1 MAGSDMTGGGE
12 QAAISVRV
20 PPTLIRAVADAILVQ
35 LETRGVIAR
44 QSPDRWMTTRE
55 AASYVGRSVDAIHKL
70 TAARKVPFSQDG
82 PGGKCWFRKSD
93 LDAWMQT

>member
-1 MAGSDMTGGGE
+1 MAGSETTGSE
-12 QAAISVRV
+12 ELAAISVRV
-20 PPTLIRAVADAILVQ
+20 PPALVRAVADAILAQ
-35 LETRGVIAR
+35 LEARDVIGR

-55 AASYVGRSVDAIHKL
+55 AASYVGRSVDAMHKL
-70 TAARKVPFSQDG
+70 TAARQVPFSQDG